1 MFNTNTHFILNMS
14 QLVAFIGRI
23 EKSGLV
29 GLIGWLVLLLLRML
43 LLLLLL
49 LRRGSL
55 FGIFSSSFLISDLFH
70 IIFVSGSFLPRRE
83 CDSLNILFKLS
94 RA

>member
-55 FGIFSSSFLISDLFH
+55 F
-70 IIFVSGSFLPRRE
+70 
-83 CDSLNILFKLS
+83 
-94 RA
+94 